1 MNFILGFPK
10 NKKGNDSIFLVVDR
24 ISNMENF
31 IPCKK
36 EINAK
41 GITAFFFKY
50 IVRLHA
56 FSKTITLN
64 RDTKFMGHFW
74 RTLWKKLDTRL

>member
-1 MNFILGFPK
+1 MNFVLGIPK

-24 ISNMENF
+24 ISNMEHF

-41 GITAFFFKY
+41 GITAFVFKD
-50 IVRLHA
+50 IVRLHG

-64 RDTKFMGHFW
+64 RDTNFMGHFW
-74 RTLWKKLDTRL
+74 RTLWKKLDTRF